1 MSIVE
6 PILEVK
12 QLNTVFPY
20 QDRRVPVVNGVN
32 FQVRPGENLGI
43 LGESG
48 CGKSMLALSVMGL
61 VLPPGKVSG
70 EIIFCG
76 QNLAIN
82 PELYN
87 HLRGRQMSL
96 IFQEPRAMVNPLIT
110 VGRHFSEVL
119 GCHFKLSQAE
129 AANRAM
135 ELLGE
140 VGLGCSREILGLY
153 PHELSGGILQRVL
166 IALALSCEPALVIA
180 DEPMTALDMTVQ
192 ALVLEC
198 FRRAREK
205 GDQALML
212 ITHDMGLISENCD
225 RVLVMYAG
233 KVIESGPVR
242 EVFSRPAHPYTAA
255 LLAVY
260 RGMASPSAEGLR
272 PIPGQVPEFGEVM
285 AGCPFAPRC
294 EFKIAECTEACPPE
308 LVIGFSRTAA
318 CHRVR
323 GGV

>member
-1 MSIVE
+1 MSLAE
-6 PILEVK
+6 PIVEVK
-12 QLNTVFPY
+12 QLHTVFPHY
-20 QDRRVPVVNGVN
+20 GRRVPVVNDVS
-32 FQVRPGENLGI
+32 FQVRPGETLGI

-61 VLPPGKVSG
+61 VLPPGEVSG
-70 EIIFCG
+70 TILFRGE
-76 QNLAIN
+76 NLVAN
-82 PELYN
+82 PEAYN

-96 IFQEPRAMVNPLIT
+96 IFQEPRAMVNPLLS

-119 GCHFKLSQAE
+119 GCHFKLSQGE
-129 AANRAM
+129 AADRAM

-140 VGLGCSREILGLY
+140 VGLGRSREILGLY

-166 IALALSCEPALVIA
+166 IALALSCKPALVIA
-180 DEPMTALDMTVQ
+180 DEPATALDMTVQ
-192 ALVLEC
+192 ALVMEC
-198 FRRAREK
+198 FRRCREK
-205 GDQALML
+205 GEQALIL
-212 ITHDMGLISENCD
+212 ITHDLGIISENCD

-233 KVIESGPVR
+233 KVIETGTVR

-260 RGMASPSAEGLR
+260 RAMAQPSAAGLH

-285 AGCPFAPRC
+285 PGCPFAPRC
-294 EFKIAECTEACPPE
+294 EFKTAGCTEVCPPQT
-308 LVIGFSRTAA
+308 LLDPGRTAA
-318 CHRVR
+318 CHRV